1 VRFLFYSHDGVG
13 FGHVRRHLAIATAL
27 VECFPGA
34 KVLIATS
41 LDEVSQLG
49 LPRNI
54 DTLKLPALRK
64 VANNEYGSRRLGL
77 PSEDIYA
84 LRSALLQAAVK
95 AFRPAAVLVDKHP
108 FGAGGEF
115 WAALGTARALGARAV
130 LGLRDILDGR
140 AAVRKE
146 WADGQVLECIAEYY
160 DLVLVYGARSVFDP
174 IAEYE
179 FPPTLAERTKY
190 CGYVV
195 NGPGRAR
202 VGAMVP
208 AFQQLELDFHPCVL
222 ATTGGGEDGFRV
234 LETFVRASEDAPWKG
249 IAVAGPMLNQ
259 REFNILEA
267 LAGRSGVALHRFIPC
282 LPDLFCR
289 LDGLVCMGGYNTLV
303 EAASQALP
311 TICIP
316 RSSPR
321 SEQLLR
327 ARVFE
332 QLGLLRCI
340 CSEQLTVEKL
350 RHEVN
355 AALETNRGKKMN
367 RSSSVLDFQGA
378 RRAASHLLEV
388 VGVGRRRKV
397 SRLERVAWSGD
408 RLGRPAGK
416 QR

>member
-13 FGHVRRHLAIATAL
+13 FGHVRRHLAIASAL
-27 VECFPGA
+27 VESFPGA

-41 LDEVSQLG
+41 VDEVSQLG
-49 LPRNI
+49 LPPNI

-64 VANNEYGSRRLGL
+64 VANDEYCSRRLGL
-77 PSEDIYA
+77 PSEEIYA

-146 WADGQVLECIAEYY
+146 WADGHVQERIAEYY
-160 DLVLVYGARSVFDP
+160 DLVLVYGAPSVFDP

-179 FPPTLAERTKY
+179 FPSALAERTKY

-195 NGPGRAR
+195 NKPERGRGGEMA
-202 VGAMVP
+202 P
-208 AFQQLELDFHPCVL
+208 AFQQLDFDFHPCIL
-222 ATTGGGEDGFRV
+222 ATTGGGEDGFTV
-234 LETFVRASEDAPWKG
+234 LETFVRAAEGAPWKG
-249 IAVAGPMLNQ
+249 IAVAGPMLSK
-259 REFNILEA
+259 REFSILEA
-267 LAGRSGVALHRFIPC
+267 LAGRSGVTLHKFIPR
-282 LPDLFCR
+282 LPDLFWK

-303 EAASQALP
+303 EAASQAIP

-340 CSEQLTVEKL
+340 SSERLTVERL
-350 RHEVN
+350 RQEVN
-355 AALETNRGKKMN
+355 ASLETRRGKKMN
-367 RSSSVLDFQGA
+367 RSSSGLDFEGA
-378 RRAASHLLEV
+378 RRAASHLLRV
-388 VGVGRRRKV
+388 IGMGRRRKA
-397 SRLERVAWSGD
+397 SRLERVA
-408 RLGRPAGK
+408 P
-416 QR
+416 